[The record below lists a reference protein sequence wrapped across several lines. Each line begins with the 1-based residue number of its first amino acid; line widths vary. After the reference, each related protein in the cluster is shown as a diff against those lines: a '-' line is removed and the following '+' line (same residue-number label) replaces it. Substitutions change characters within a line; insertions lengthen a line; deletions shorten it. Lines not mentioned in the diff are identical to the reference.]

1 MKIRSIQLR
10 QGERNSTW
18 EKEMVPDT
26 LISLQNAVS
35 LKEEFVYSGIDEPV
49 CMMIPAGQANA
60 GTNPKRLLTPLFF

>member
-1 MKIRSIQLR
+1 VKIRSVPLR
-10 QGERNSTW
+10 Q
-18 EKEMVPDT
+18 KAAD
-26 LISLQNAVS
+26 QNAVS